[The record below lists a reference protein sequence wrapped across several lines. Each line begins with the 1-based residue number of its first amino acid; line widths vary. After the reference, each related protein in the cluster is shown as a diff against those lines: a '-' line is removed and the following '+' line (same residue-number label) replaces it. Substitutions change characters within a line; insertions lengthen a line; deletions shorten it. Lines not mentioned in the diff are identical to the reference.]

1 MISNKGLQSSIDDL
15 LFRMQDLFGPC
26 KGTAQNPCPQKC
38 WMDVIQEKGNGQLS
52 QRVTGCF
59 FQLFPWLISG
69 AIQKNNEVIGD
80 ISAVRSD
87 IDTLKQRIDF
97 LSGMQEQLIQV
108 SRTILTSSPL
118 SLLSIP
124 TLSSSHTLLSDQI
137 PNGGLPDTNGD

>member
-1 MISNKGLQSSIDDL
+1 MVSNKDLQSSINDL
-15 LFRMQDLFGPC
+15 LSRIQELFGPC

-38 WMDVIQEKGNGQLS
+38 WMDVIQQGGGNGQPS

-87 IDTLKQRIDF
+87 IDALKQRVDF
-97 LSGMQEQLIQV
+97 LSVMQEQLIQV
-108 SRTILTSSPL
+108 SVSRMPIITTFSSSP
-118 SLLSIP
+118 
-124 TLSSSHTLLSDQI
+124 TLLSDQI